1 MTTHST
7 MSVNITI
14 IHSYAHF
21 VLGLFAPTNP
31 VGSFCS
37 GWLWFQV
44 DTVVLNA
51 VIDSALDKQHF
62 HKECKR
68 KAG

>member
-7 MSVNITI
+7 MSVNITV
-14 IHSYAHF
+14 IHSYTHF
-21 VLGLFAPTNP
+21 VLGLFASTNP
-31 VGSFCS
+31 VGSLCR
-37 GWLWFQV
+37 GLWFQV
-44 DTVVLNA
+44 DMVVLNV
-51 VIDSALDKQHF
+51 VIDSALDKPHF